1 MSVESNRLL
10 LLIDRELR
18 EINHRVIHKEFKK
31 LTIDDLKPSLD
42 LVARARAD
50 YLKDLFDIAKEF
62 PDSLPP
68 ADRVETLKEHRI
80 RYDELVAA
88 SKAMETAIERSYLD
102 VSGGGDAY

>member
-10 LLIDRELR
+10 LLVDRELR
-18 EINHRVIHKEFKK
+18 EINRQVIHKEFEK
-31 LTIDDLKPSLD
+31 LSIDDLKPSLN

-68 ADRVETLKEHRI
+68 AERVETLAKHRI

-88 SKAMETAIERSYLD
+88 SKALETAIERSYLD
-102 VSGGGDAY
+102 VSVGAEAY

>member
-18 EINHRVIHKEFKK
+18 DINRQVIHKEFEK
-31 LTIDDLKPSLD
+31 LAINDLKPSLD

-68 ADRVETLKEHRI
+68 SDRIETLKEHRI
-80 RYDELVAA
+80 RYDELVVA
-88 SKAMETAIERSYLD
+88 SKALETAIERSYLD
-102 VSGGGDAY
+102 VSGGGDTY